1 MMRTHVLLGLSV
13 LSVLSACSNE
23 KPQAKGPT
31 AVEVKVMTVQP
42 TDAPARFQFVGQ
54 TESSQQVEIRARVSG
69 FLERRVYQE
78 GSSVKAGQVLFE
90 IDKKPFLA
98 QLQAAKAELAQQQAR
113 LLVAKQNLAR
123 VKPLA

>member
-1 MMRTHVLLGLSV
+1 MALLGV
-13 LSVLSACSNE
+13 
-23 KPQAKGPT
+23 GPT
-31 AVEVKVMTVQP
+31 LALAQQPAPPPVEVTTVSA
-42 TDAPARFQFVGQ
+42 APQTTPATFEFTGK
-54 TESSQQVEIRARVSG
+54 TESSRSVEIRARVSG